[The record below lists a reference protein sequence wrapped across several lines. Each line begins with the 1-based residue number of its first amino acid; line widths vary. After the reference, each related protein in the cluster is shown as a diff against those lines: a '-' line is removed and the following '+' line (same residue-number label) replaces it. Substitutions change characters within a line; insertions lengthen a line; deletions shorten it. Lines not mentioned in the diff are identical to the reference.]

1 VRRRLLIGGAA
12 VAVAVTLGSLFTVRT
27 YRAAAQAAR
36 LRELMRTAGAADD
49 PLLGALILA
58 EFSGQAEPPGGV
70 AAAGQVAAQR
80 IPLVE
85 YRGHQAAVTVG
96 AFSRDGKW
104 VATGGSDGQVHVWR
118 ADGTGSPIVLKVHR
132 GRINSMEFSP
142 DGGRVLSASDDNTAR
157 IWRADGTGEP
167 IVFPHASWAFFTSDG
182 AHVAAHVGGDSR
194 EGGVFLRIW
203 RADGRGEP
211 VVFRHDGTVGGWD
224 LSPDGSRVVT
234 AGADGVRLSRAADGT
249 PILFRPGEA
258 LDAEVLDATFSPDGS
273 RIVVTHKGGRRI
285 WHADLTAPVDLPEAS
300 GGLAFSPDGRRVVY
314 QRGRGLGMVSADG
327 TGTVMEL
334 SGAAVGVYTQIVFS
348 PDGSRVLTLAGANQG
363 DGAYLWWADGTGDPI
378 VLPVQGSVTDGCFN
392 HDGTRVL
399 TTSDD
404 GTARV
409 WAVGDPPG
417 VRFFRGHSERIESIR
432 VSPDGRLLAT
442 ASHDGTA
449 RLWPLG
455 GGPPVV
461 LGKMGGPPFFQATFS
476 PDGSRVA
483 TAGTDGVRLWPIG
496 GGEPLA
502 LPVDGLNGFTNDVA
516 FSPDG
521 AWLAAATIVPPP
533 RIIVV
538 RSDGSG
544 KPTTL
549 EGGGSY
555 VSFSPDGT
563 RLVAGGL
570 VERTR
575 VWRTDDWAAQ
585 PVVLQL
591 SSAPIWEPVFHPRGS
606 MILAGSLSSQVTLYS
621 LDGRELIELRRPGGG
636 VVAWSP
642 DGELIAS
649 GLKDGSARISRLD
662 QSGETVVLRGH
673 QALVS
678 AVDFTPDGRRL
689 ATASS
694 DATARLRLIDWG
706 ELVHALRAATTACLT
721 LDQRVTYLDESP
733 REARAA
739 WESCER
745 HYGRVP

>member
-1 VRRRLLIGGAA
+1 LFIGGAS
-12 VAVAVTLGSLFTVRT
+12 VAVAVTLGSLFTVRA
-27 YRAAAQAAR
+27 YRAAAQTAR

-58 EFSGQAEPPGGV
+58 EFSGQPEPPGGV
-70 AAAGQVAAQR
+70 AAAVQVAAQP

-85 YRGHQAAVTVG
+85 YRGHEASVTVG

-118 ADGTGSPIVLKVHR
+118 ADGTARPIVLKGHQDQ
-132 GRINSMEFSP
+132 INSVEFSQ
-142 DGGRVLSASDDNTAR
+142 DGSRVLTASEDHTAR
-157 IWRADGTGEP
+157 IWSADGTGEP
-167 IVFPHASWAFFTSDG
+167 IAFSNASWARFTPDG
-182 AHVAAHVGGDSR
+182 AHVAGSSR

-211 VVFRHDGTVGGWD
+211 VVFRHGSTVWGLD
-224 LSPDGSRVVT
+224 INPDGSRVVA
-234 AGADGVRLSRAADGT
+234 AGADGVGLWRAADGT
-249 PILFRPGEA
+249 PIVLRPGEA
-258 LDAEVLDATFSPDGS
+258 WAVLFSPDGS
-273 RIVVTHKGGRRI
+273 RILTKHGAGRRI
-285 WHADLTAPVDLPEAS
+285 WRADLTAPVDLPGTGAAAFS
-300 GGLAFSPDGRRVVY
+300 ADGQRLVYNQSSRGLAIA
-314 QRGRGLGMVSADG
+314 SADG
-327 TGTVMEL
+327 TGSVMEL
-334 SGAAVGVYTQIVFS
+334 SGAAVGVDAQIAFS
-348 PDGSRVLTLAGANQG
+348 PDGSHVLTAGGHNVAH
-363 DGAYLWWADGTGDPI
+363 LWWADGTADPI
-378 VLPVQGSVTDGCFN
+378 ALPGQGSVTHTCFN

-399 TTSDD
+399 TVSDNR
-404 GTARV
+404 TARV

-417 VRFFRGHSERIESIR
+417 VRFFRGHSERIDGMR

-455 GGPPVV
+455 GGSPVV
-461 LGKMGGPPFFQATFS
+461 LGTIDGPVFSSVAFS

-483 TAGTDGVRLWPIG
+483 TAGIDGVRVWPIG

-502 LPVDGLNGFTNDVA
+502 LPVDGFDGLINDVA

-521 AWLAAATIVPPP
+521 AWLAAA
-533 RIIVV
+533 RYASRDIIVA

-544 KPTTL
+544 EPMTL
-549 EGGGSY
+549 GRGGSNY
-555 VSFSPDGT
+555 VSFSRDGT
-563 RLVAGGL
+563 RLLASGGL
-570 VERTR
+570 EPVL

-585 PVVLQL
+585 PVALQL
-591 SSAPIWEPVFHPRGS
+591 SSGATYESAFHPRGS
-606 MILAGSLSSQVTLYS
+606 MILTGSWSNQVALFS
-621 LDGRELIELRRPGGG
+621 LDGRELMNLRRPGGG

-649 GLKDGSARISRLD
+649 GLNDGSARISRLD

-673 QALVS
+673 QAQVS
-678 AVDFTPDGRRL
+678 GVAFTPDGRRL

-694 DATARLRLIDWG
+694 DGTARLRLIDWG

-733 REARAA
+733 NKARAA

-745 HYGRVP
+745 RFGRAPLNNGAAQWR